1 MITLLLDQQCHECY
15 ISMNLYA
22 VPSKITFELAS
33 YAHTISDLDSSIQ
46 GKGDLFTRF
55 MVLNEEGDQRFT
67 DKNFRDTLLN
77 FLIAGRDTTAVT
89 LSWFVYMMTLHPHVA
104 QKILEELRNFEGSEN
119 AVSRVDI
126 NNKECSG
133 EEHFNQRIVRFS
145 ELFNFDTLLRLPYL
159 HACILET
166 LRLYPAVPMV
176 MALTQTNTRAL
187 IAVMRS

>member
-1 MITLLLDQQCHECY
+1 MLIQSLT
-15 ISMNLYA
+15 S
-22 VPSKITFELAS
+22 TFPFM
-33 YAHTISDLDSSIQ
+33 Q

-55 MVLNEEGDQRFT
+55 MVLNEEGDQQFT

-104 QKILEELRNFEGSEN
+104 QKVFEELRNFEDTETADLN
-119 AVSRVDI
+119 KADI
-126 NNKECSG
+126 SNKDCQG
-133 EEHFNQRIVRFS
+133 EEHFNQRIVKFS
-145 ELFNFDTLLRLPYL
+145 ELLVFDSLLKLPYM

-176 MALTQTNTRAL
+176 RFCHLMMHWAGRG
-187 IAVMRS
+187 R